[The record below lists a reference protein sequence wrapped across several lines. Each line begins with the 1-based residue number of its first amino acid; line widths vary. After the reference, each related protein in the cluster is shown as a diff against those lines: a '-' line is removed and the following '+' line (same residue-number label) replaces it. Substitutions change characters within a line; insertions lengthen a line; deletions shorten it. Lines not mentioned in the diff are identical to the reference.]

1 MCESRRKLLLEN
13 LLLKNGAKWKSEN
26 IIKKTFKNLQKTEKN
41 RKSHEALKTLLVS
54 NSVGIGEHTLTLKKG
69 KRKRVVKTTVF
80 LVSERVRYLEAWK
93 NVIKPI
99 RSQKRTKAF
108 FLEVSDKINQLLKAS
123 LARPDSLK
131 VEVLIHKKHGFK
143 FKW

>member
-1 MCESRRKLLLEN
+1 MCESRRKQLLEN

-41 RKSHEALKTLLVS
+41 QKSHEALKTLLVS

-108 FLEVSDKINQLLKAS
+108 LNERKNEKAGWTT
-123 LARPDSLK
+123 A
-131 VEVLIHKKHGFK
+131 
-143 FKW
+143 